1 MRITVLGKWS
11 PYPKGNEACSGY
23 LIENQ
28 DTKIALDFG
37 NGVFSKLELYG
48 SFWNLNAIICTHLHA
63 DHSGDLPLARNA
75 VKSGIL
81 YNKIKAKM
89 PVYLPGEPALNY
101 SIIGTYQD
109 GLQFNTI
116 EDMLEEN
123 LYRAVQIGSLKLK
136 FFKVEHTM
144 LTYGVEIEA
153 QGKRV
158 VYTGDTEY
166 FPDLIDYAM
175 DSDLFIC
182 EATVLEKNKDYAV
195 GRHLTTWQAGEIARK
210 AKVKKFLPSH
220 FFPEY
225 DLDYV
230 KREIEEGY
238 GNSVIMAEEGMTI
251 EI

>member
-23 LIENQ
+23 LIENS
-28 DTKIALDFG
+28 DTRIALDFG

-48 SFWNLNAIICTHLHA
+48 SFWDLNAIICTHLHA
-63 DHSGDLPLARNA
+63 DHSGDLPIARNA

-101 SIIGTYQD
+101 SIIDTYQD
-109 GLQFNTI
+109 GLQFNII
-116 EDMLEEN
+116 EGLPEEN
-123 LYRAVQIGSLKLK
+123 LYRTTQIGSLKLK

-144 LTYGVEIEA
+144 LAYGVEIET

-158 VYTGDTEY
+158 AYTGDTHY
-166 FPDLIDYAM
+166 FPDLIDYVMAA
-175 DSDLFIC
+175 DLFIC

-195 GRHLTTWQAGEIARK
+195 GRHLTARQAGEIARR
-210 AKVKKFLPSH
+210 AKVKQFLPSH

-230 KREIEEGY
+230 KKEIEEGY
-238 GNSVIMAEEGMTI
+238 GSGIIMAEEGMII